1 MKNVADGAFLE
12 SRFTKEDY
20 EEVARKN
27 FHSFDDMKNTLVLKR
42 ESLCSMDDMAKELGC
57 TVDDVAEFEQYYA
70 DPTLSDVQRY
80 ALLVNSFVDIQVRD
94 HKDEGSSLDRLMECE
109 RIVDEKIA
117 DGDFDGIMKVVD
129 EDGSFP
135 VVAILSD
142 ESVSMLEEQVN
153 AIGGRANVF
162 ISGEDGEISY
172 MAVDGTVPRK
182 GPVGE

>member
-1 MKNVADGAFLE
+1 MTERIKYLADSDMSMITDNNAKSFYNM
-12 SRFTKEDY
+12 RKEIVKRLQHLASIDDIAKKIGVPI
-20 EEVARKN
+20 EE
-27 FHSFDDMKNTLVLKR
+27 
-42 ESLCSMDDMAKELGC
+42 
-57 TVDDVAEFEQYYA
+57 VAEFEQYYA

-94 HKDEGSSLDRLMECE
+94 HKDEGSSLDRLLECE

-172 MAVDGTVPRK
+172 MAVDGTVPRE

>member
-1 MKNVADGAFLE
+1 MTEKTKHLTKSEMSKVADNNAKSF
-12 SRFTKEDY
+12 Y
-20 EEVARKN
+20 NMRKDIVKRLQ
-27 FHSFDDMKNTLVLKR
+27 HLASIDDI
-42 ESLCSMDDMAKELGC
+42 AKELGHPLEE
-57 TVDDVAEFEQYYA
+57 VAEFEQYFA
-70 DPTLSDVQRY
+70 DPTLSEVQVY
-80 ALLVNSFVDIQVRD
+80 ALLVNSFIDIKVRD
-94 HKDEGSSLDRLMECE
+94 YTTVRGSIDRLMECE

-162 ISGEDGEISY
+162 ISDEDGEISY